1 MMKICEAKY
10 YTYYNLTEYHSTLFY
25 MLHNEIRLQTFQ
37 EQSKVC
43 RKSIL
48 KQAKKI
54 HLILIFKDDTL
65 PKEYVIQN
73 DQEEH
78 FTSII
83 KKNSSKA
90 PKVTS
95 QKYFVLCLMLQK
107 ASRCSY
113 QLINR

>member
-48 KQAKKI
+48 KQAKKNPLDI
-54 HLILIFKDDTL
+54 NFQRWYPSKGICDT
-65 PKEYVIQN
+65 EWSGRAF
-73 DQEEH
+73 H
-78 FTSII
+78 F
-83 KKNSSKA
+83 NH
-90 PKVTS
+90 
-95 QKYFVLCLMLQK
+95 
-107 ASRCSY
+107 
-113 QLINR
+113 